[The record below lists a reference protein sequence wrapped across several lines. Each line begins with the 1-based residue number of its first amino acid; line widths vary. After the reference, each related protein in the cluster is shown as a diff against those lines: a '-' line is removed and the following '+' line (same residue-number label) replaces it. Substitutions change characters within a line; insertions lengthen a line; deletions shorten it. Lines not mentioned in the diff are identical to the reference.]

1 MDTAEVPAGLT
12 TTGGPDGGEAAGV
25 APDRED
31 VPGAMEASAV
41 VEAKAA
47 VRGAECRHVED
58 GASSVSDTPS
68 VTVRAE
74 ARKPTVL
81 ESHGYTVGDTVGS
94 GSYATV
100 KVAKSRHHDC
110 DVAVKIVSK
119 LQAPPDYLVK
129 FLPREIEVVK
139 GLRHPNV
146 MRFLQAIETTH
157 RMYIVMEYASN
168 GSLLD
173 VIRRESHIDEVRGRR
188 WFGQLADAVQY
199 CHELGIVHRDIKCEN
214 LLMDADLNIK
224 LSDFGFARRGEST
237 AQAPHLS
244 ETFCGSYAY
253 ASPEILRGV
262 PYQPQLADIWSMG
275 VVLYAI
281 VFGRLPFDDSKFNQ
295 LLRQVQSKV
304 VFPEQP
310 RVSAA
315 CKSLICR
322 ILAPARDRLRL
333 PVIRMDAWLV
343 QGVSLA
349 LPAPPPAVEEVA
361 QTFLPTAEDELD
373 MSHNKLK

>member
-1 MDTAEVPAGLT
+1 MDMAAATDGL
-12 TTGGPDGGEAAGV
+12 GEAGAAGA
-25 APDRED
+25 APGGDG
-31 VPGAMEASAV
+31 VPGAAEASPPAGTKGAAEDE
-41 VEAKAA
+41 VET
-47 VRGAECRHVED
+47 GHAEDQEAD

-173 VIRRESHIDEVRGRR
+173 VIRRESHIDEGRGRR

-214 LLMDADLNIK
+214 LLMDGDLNIK

-237 AQAPHLS
+237 AHGQPPHLS
-244 ETFCGSYAY
+244 ETFCGSFAY

-295 LLRQVQSKV
+295 LLRQVHSRV
-304 VFPEQP
+304 VFPEHP

-322 ILAPARDRLRL
+322 ILAPAKDRLRL
-333 PVIRMDAWLV
+333 PAIRTDAWLL
-343 QGVSLA
+343 QRDTLA
-349 LPAPPPAVEEVA
+349 LPAPGTVR
-361 QTFLPTAEDELD
+361 
-373 MSHNKLK
+373 HNQIHMTDGERI

>member
-58 GASSVSDTPS
+58 GASSVSDTSS

-199 CHELGIVHRDIKCEN
+199 CHELGIVHRHKVREP
-214 LLMDADLNIK
+214 
-224 LSDFGFARRGEST
+224 SHGRRPQH
-237 AQAPHLS
+237 QA
-244 ETFCGSYAY
+244 
-253 ASPEILRGV
+253 V
-262 PYQPQLADIWSMG
+262 
-275 VVLYAI
+275 
-281 VFGRLPFDDSKFNQ
+281 
-295 LLRQVQSKV
+295 
-304 VFPEQP
+304 
-310 RVSAA
+310 
-315 CKSLICR
+315 
-322 ILAPARDRLRL
+322 RLRL
-333 PVIRMDAWLV
+333 RSTGRVHRA
-343 QGVSLA
+343 GA
-349 LPAPPPAVEEVA
+349 APFRDVLRQLRVRL
-361 QTFLPTAEDELD
+361 T
-373 MSHNKLK
+373 